1 MFKMKLESGFDPTV
15 PCKKQ
20 SHGSRCT
27 SSNLEKERKH
37 NETTNQCAPLIFGA
51 NAQQTPKKA
60 AKR

>member
-15 PCKKQ
+15 PCKNNHMGHAARRQIWKRKEKTMKQ
-20 SHGSRCT
+20 P
-27 SSNLEKERKH
+27 
-37 NETTNQCAPLIFGA
+37 TTVGAPLIFG